1 MASSSDQ
8 VQFRE
13 YYQNWMIEQQQLLEE
28 LLQVHNQNQNDE
40 QDLCCIIEKLIEH
53 FQEYTN
59 RRAQLAV
66 SEPSSVFSP
75 TWCTSTENSYLW
87 FGGCRPSLLI
97 QLVYTL
103 CGSQLESQ
111 LTEYIHEVKTCNIG
125 GLSADQLSLVSELQG
140 RVINDEEKLS
150 TKMVS
155 LQENIADCPLT
166 RIVNNNSVD
175 SDVESH
181 TGQVKQALDSHSKDL
196 SSILIDS
203 DKLRMNTLKE
213 LIGIFTPLQAVGFLI
228 AGKKLHLCMHQWG
241 QLRDHIPSMEEQDG
255 EGV

>member
-8 VQFRE
+8 VQILE
-13 YYQNWMIEQQQLLEE
+13 CYQNWMIEQQQLLQE
-28 LLQVHNQNQNDE
+28 LLQVRSQKPNDE
-40 QDLCCIIEKLIEH
+40 QELCCIIEKLIKH

-66 SEPSSVFSP
+66 DKASSIFSP
-75 TWCTSTENSYLW
+75 MWCTSIENSYLW

-111 LTEYIHEVKTCNIG
+111 LSEHLQGVRRGNLVE
-125 GLSADQLSLVSELQG
+125 LSADQLSRVSEL
-140 RVINDEEKLS
+140 RCSTIREEQRLS
-150 TKMVS
+150 RRMAG
-155 LQENIADCPLT
+155 LQENIADSPLT
-166 RIVNNNSVD
+166 RFASNNS
-175 SDVESH
+175 DVIETESH
-181 TGQVKQALDSHSKDL
+181 IEQVDQALDSHSKDL
-196 SSILIDS
+196 ASVLVDS

-213 LIGIFTPLQAVGFLI
+213 LIGIFTPLQAVDFLI

-241 QLRDHIPSMEEQDG
+241 QRRDHLHG
-255 EGV
+255 HRKTLR